1 MNAEQNFDVII
12 VGGGLAGL
20 SAAILLQRQGH
31 QVALLEKRSYPFHRV
46 CGEYISM
53 ESWPFLESLG
63 IPLSHMNLPRI
74 DQLVVTGPFGARLQV
89 ALPLGGFGLSR
100 YTLDALLA
108 EQARLAGVT
117 VLEEHRVNDLSWDNN
132 THIVTTQQAQFR
144 SRIVLAAFGKR
155 SRLDVHWKRPFVL
168 NRQTRLNNW
177 VGVKYHVSGAFPTNR
192 IELHNFKDGYCGFS
206 KIEEDRYCLCYL
218 TRASNLREYGPA
230 PADLEKTLFD
240 QHPGLA
246 PIRQGAKVLWE
257 EPETI
262 SQVSFS
268 PKSQV
273 EEHCLM
279 IGDAAGMI
287 TPLCGNGMSMAL
299 HGAQLAADAA
309 DQFLRGKLSRAA
321 CEAHYTETWKKQFA
335 KRLWVG
341 RQIQRLFGQQLIT
354 ELFIRIL
361 KPFPGLIRWLIRQT
375 HGEQF

>member
-1 MNAEQNFDVII
+1 MSARNVYDVIV

-20 SAAILLQRQGH
+20 AASILLQRQGH
-31 QVALLEKRSYPFHRV
+31 QVALLEKRTYPFHRV

-53 ESWPFLESLG
+53 ESWSFLESLG
-63 IPLSHMNLPRI
+63 LPLSLMNLPRI
-74 DQLVVTGPFGARLQV
+74 DQLVVTGPLGARLQV
-89 ALPLGGFGLSR
+89 TLPLGGFGLSR
-100 YTLDALLA
+100 YTLDGLLA
-108 EQARLAGVT
+108 KQARAAGVT
-117 VLEEHRVNDLSWDNN
+117 LLEEQRVNDIQFHGDH
-132 THIVTTQQAQFR
+132 HIVRTQHAEFQ
-144 SRIVLAAFGKR
+144 SKIVLAAFGKR

-177 VGVKYHVSGAFPTNR
+177 VGVKYHVRGDFPADR

-218 TRASNLREYGPA
+218 TRASNLKEYGPA
-230 PADLEKTLFD
+230 PADLEKALFD
-240 QHPGLA
+240 THPGLS
-246 PIRQGAKVLWE
+246 PIRQRATVLWD

-273 EEHCLM
+273 EDHCLM

-299 HGAQLAADAA
+299 HGAQLAAEAA
-309 DQFLRGKLSRAA
+309 HAFLQGAQSRAA
-321 CEAHYTETWKKQFA
+321 CEIQYRQNWKKQFG

-354 ELFIRIL
+354 ELFIRVL
-361 KPFPGLIRWLIRQT
+361 QPFPGLVRWLIRQT
-375 HGEQF
+375 HGEAF

>member
-1 MNAEQNFDVII
+1 MHKETDFDVII

-20 SAAILLQRQGH
+20 AASICLQRQGYH
-31 QVALLEKRSYPFHRV
+31 VALLEKRSYPFHRV

-53 ESWPFLESLG
+53 ESWPFVESLG
-63 IPLSHMNLPRI
+63 IPLAEMNLPRI
-74 DQLVVTGPFGARLQV
+74 DQLVVTGPLGARLQV
-89 ALPLGGFGLSR
+89 RLPLGGFGLSR
-100 YTLDALLA
+100 YTLDDLLA
-108 EQARLAGVT
+108 KQAKSIGVT
-117 VLEEHRVNDLSWDNN
+117 VLEEHRVND
-132 THIVTTQQAQFR
+132 IQFR
-144 SRIVLAAFGKR
+144 NDIHEVSTPQTTFRSKLVLAAFGKR

-177 VGVKYHVSGAFPTNR
+177 VGVKYHVSGDFPADR

-206 KIEEDRYCLCYL
+206 KIDADRYCLCYL

-230 PADLEKTLFD
+230 PADLEKALFD
-240 QHPGLA
+240 HHPGLA
-246 PIRQGAKVLWE
+246 PIRQHATVLWK

-273 EEHCLM
+273 EDHCLM

-309 DQFLRGKLSRAA
+309 DQFLRGNLSRTA
-321 CEAHYTETWKKQFA
+321 CEKQYTHAWKKQFG

-341 RQIQRLFGQQLIT
+341 RQIQRLFGQQLVT
-354 ELFIRIL
+354 ELFIRLL
-361 KPFPGLIRWLIRQT
+361 KPFPGLVRWLIRQT
-375 HGEQF
+375 HGDQF